1 MKFLISGLEVSLHN
15 PEIEKSICDKILLNL
30 LSVFVPNSP
39 LILKIYFLKKGAYE
53 ESLRTRVEHFR

>member
-1 MKFLISGLEVSLHN
+1 MTSGLDVCLNN
-15 PEIEKSICDKILLNL
+15 PEIIKSICDEFLLHL

-39 LILKIYFLKKGAYE
+39 LIFEIYFLKKGAYE